1 MSIFGGGKKDDRPI
15 DVGLAALSG
24 KSEAELIE
32 WWKQRLTLIT
42 QIPNETARVGAL
54 TPQLRE
60 LSRISSEEERRKL
73 TRARII
79 AFAQLPAESRQA
91 LGEART
97 RAWDVDR
104 GVLEADQKVVD
115 QLLPTMDQNIRAAYP
130 APKQ

>member
-1 MSIFGGGKKDDRPI
+1 LTGKTEP
-15 DVGLAALSG
+15 
-24 KSEAELIE
+24 ELIE

-60 LSRISSEEERRKL
+60 LSRIASQDERKKL

-79 AFAQLPAESRQA
+79 AFAQLPADTRQA
-91 LGEART
+91 LTEARK

-104 GVLEADQKVVD
+104 GVLEADQKLVD
-115 QLLPTMDQNIRAAYP
+115 ELMPTMDQNIRAAYP
-130 APKQ
+130 APPK